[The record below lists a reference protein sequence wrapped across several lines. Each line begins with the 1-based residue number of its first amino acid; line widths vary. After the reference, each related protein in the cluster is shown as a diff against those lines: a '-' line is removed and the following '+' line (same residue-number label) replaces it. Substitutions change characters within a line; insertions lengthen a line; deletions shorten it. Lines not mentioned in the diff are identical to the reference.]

1 MVSLSSLKD
10 LNFLYENDIYD
21 LARIITK
28 IYRAKN
34 VNTNYTSFITIHGL
48 SSIYSRIANVALEKV
63 ESFLNEAGL
72 ASKLNVD
79 NDEDSAD

>member
-10 LNFLYENDIYD
+10 LNFLYKKDIYD
-21 LARIITK
+21 LARVITK
-28 IYRAKN
+28 IYRSKN

-48 SSIYSRIANVALEKV
+48 SSIYSSIANVDLEKV

-72 ASKLNVD
+72 ASKLNID